1 MAPRSLRNMSNT
13 APGQVLAV
21 GIGSA
26 GARIVSALSRETTL
40 VDRFAYV
47 TCDGSD
53 VETLDGEKVVIDCPI
68 DQKLTPPMVRGLSI
82 PHQKEIAD
90 LVAGAKVVF
99 IVSGLGRA
107 TGSGLAPI
115 VSQLA
120 RESGAET
127 VAIAVMP
134 FGFEEKLRFYA
145 GLALKQL
152 RRTSRGVVVVDNDA
166 LLRTSGDATVRELYE
181 TANGEA
187 VKALG
192 TLLAKQSESSIALG
206 LNKVL
211 GTVIQDG
218 YSFLT
223 SASSGSFDKTE
234 EALSRAII
242 GISKRAETKD
252 ANHAIVMLR
261 GDSGV
266 SAAETATAVKRLS
279 SMFGNDALDIE
290 YSVSYRG
297 GSQLQVSVLASGFKA
312 TRYDEYD
319 PLASLDSIDDGMDY
333 CLVSGLDPIAPC
345 E

>member
-1 MAPRSLRNMSNT
+1 MSNT
-13 APGQVLAV
+13 SSGQVLAL

-26 GARIVSALSRETTL
+26 GVRIVSALSKETTL
-40 VDRFAYV
+40 VDRFAYI

-53 VETLDGEKVVIDCPI
+53 LESVEGEKVLIECPI

-82 PHQKEIAD
+82 PYQREMARLIGD
-90 LVAGAKVVF
+90 AKVVF

-107 TGSGLAPI
+107 TGSGLAPV

-120 RESGAET
+120 SESGADT
-127 VAIAVMP
+127 VSIAVMP

-145 GLALKQL
+145 GLALRRL
-152 RRTSRGVVVVDNDA
+152 RQTSRGVVVVDNDA
-166 LLRTSGDATVRELYE
+166 LLKTSSDATIKDLYE
-181 TANGEA
+181 LANAEA

-192 TLLAKQSESSIALG
+192 SLLAKQSDSSIPVG

-223 SASSGSFDKTE
+223 SASSGSVDKTE

-242 GISKRAETKD
+242 GISKRAETKE
-252 ANHAIVMLR
+252 ANHAIVVLT

-266 SAAETATAVKRLS
+266 SAGDTATAVKRLG
-279 SMFGNDALDIE
+279 SMFGNQAIDVE
-290 YSVSYRG
+290 YSLSYRG
-297 GSQLQVSVLASGFKA
+297 GSQLQVSVLASGFKG
-312 TRYDEYD
+312 TQYDAYD
-319 PLASLDSIDDGMDY
+319 PLAFLASIDGSMEY
-333 CLVSGLDPIAPC
+333 SLTSGLEAVPSC